1 MTSPFL
7 ATAHALSCLTGASTW
22 DHLSLR
28 DSLTG
33 VQPMT
38 GIVYWTD
45 SDRKASD
52 AVALEFSYMS
62 FAAVS
67 PGDGVWN
74 WKPVD
79 SLLDAVASRKHQA
92 ILRFR
97 YDYVGLHTTVPAWI
111 QAKPA
116 YQETVGKSEGLDTW
130 FSDWRSDDLKRFT
143 LDFHKAFAARYQDD
157 KRLAFVQMGFGLWAE
172 YHIYDGPMVLGRTFP
187 DRAFQTNF
195 LRHLDTV
202 YTRLPWNISIDAAND
217 WAPFDSVP
225 PLKNLGFGLFDD
237 SFMAQSHET
246 ENRPNWLYFGET
258 RWRKHPAGGELSYYS
273 DFDQQHALDS
283 AGMYGRTFDSQAAR
297 YGLSYIIGN
306 DQPQY
311 HTDTRIRQASRA
323 CGYRFRA
330 VAWDASV
337 DSFRLG
343 IANTG
348 AAPLYRDAWP
358 VVGADTSR
366 TSLRGL
372 APGDTAWFLFPR
384 RTMASNSDKPSL
396 ACGHCVAGQRIGL
409 EANLPGSTGIQSLA
423 RAGASVEC
431 RWGRGSWWYRSTQ
444 VSLVRA
450 MDVSGR
456 TLWRGELPATG
467 TAWKPAPFSGEGLVV
482 RSIDP
487 ENSSGR

>member
-1 MTSPFL
+1 M
-7 ATAHALSCLTGASTW
+7 AAASNW
-22 DHLSLR
+22 NPLPLR

-45 SDRKASD
+45 SDRNTSD

-67 PGDGVWN
+67 PADGVWN

-97 YDYVGLHTTVPAWI
+97 YDYVGLPTTVPAWI
-111 QAKPA
+111 QAKPG
-116 YQETVGKSEGLDTW
+116 YKDTVALSENQNTS
-130 FSDWRSDDLKRFT
+130 FSDWRSADLKRFT

-172 YHIYDGPMVLGRTFP
+172 YHIYDGPMILGRTFP
-187 DRAFQTNF
+187 DRTFQANF

-217 WAPFDSVP
+217 WAPFDSLP
-225 PLKNLGFGLFDD
+225 SLKTLGFGLFDD
-237 SFMAQSHET
+237 SFMSQNHET

-258 RWRKHPAGGELSYYS
+258 RWQSHPAGGELSYYT

-297 YGLSYIIGN
+297 YGLSYMIGN

-311 HTDTRIRQASRA
+311 HSDTRIRQASQA
-323 CGYRFRA
+323 CGYRFRV
-330 VAWDASV
+330 VAWEASA

-343 IANTG
+343 ISNTG
-348 AAPLYRDAWP
+348 VAPLYRDAWP
-358 VVGADTSR
+358 AVGTDTGKI
-366 TSLRGL
+366 SLRGL
-372 APGDTAWFLFPR
+372 TPGDTAWFLFPR
-384 RTMASNSDKPSL
+384 RTTVSNSVVPSI
-396 ACGHCVAGQRIGL
+396 ACGHCVAGQKIGL
-409 EANLPGSTGIQSLA
+409 EANLAGS
-423 RAGASVEC
+423 AGLQTKSHPMGSVEC
-431 RWGRGSWWYRSTQ
+431 RWGLESWWYRCAQ
-444 VSLVRA
+444 VSRVRVV
-450 MDVSGR
+450 DVSGR
-456 TLWRGELPATG
+456 TVWRGELPPTG
-467 TAWKPAPFSGEGLVV
+467 TAWKPAPFTGVGLVV
-482 RSIDP
+482 RVMELP
-487 ENSSGR
+487 ER